1 MGNLVS
7 IIVPC
12 YNGEE
17 FVDRCFASILRQ
29 DYSPLEVI
37 AVNDG
42 STDRSEEHIRA
53 WIEKFKNAG
62 IKLIYISQENKG
74 PGGAINTG
82 LKVIFGDF
90 LMLLDVD
97 DELLDS
103 AISTKV
109 AFLEKNLNIDVVRSN
124 GWYNRE
130 TEKSLFIYDDAEKN
144 MEYIFAA
151 LVEGR
156 TNNWAGSYMVR
167 TSALFAVYPDRE
179 IYQSRYGQ
187 NLQFLMPLTYR
198 KKCGFID
205 EPQMNYN
212 IQANSLSQ
220 TSDQQECMARTLR
233 NGEGYLDIR
242 LHLIEQ
248 VISDPEERQKY
259 VQIAKVAYHRFVLN
273 RAVSLRDKAVT
284 REAYGNLKRD
294 HALTISDTIEY
305 CAMFCPCV
313 VFPLRCIRKLTR
325 VLKRGNAGRRRAHE
339 HHTNS

>member
-1 MGNLVS
+1 M
-7 IIVPC
+7 
-12 YNGEE
+12 
-17 FVDRCFASILRQ
+17 D
-29 DYSPLEVI
+29 
-37 AVNDG
+37 
-42 STDRSEEHIRA
+42 
-53 WIEKFKNAG
+53 
-62 IKLIYISQENKG
+62 
-74 PGGAINTG
+74 
-82 LKVIFGDF
+82 
-90 LMLLDVD
+90 
-97 DELLDS
+97 
-103 AISTKV
+103 
-109 AFLEKNLNIDVVRSN
+109 IDVVRSN

-130 TEKSLFIYDDAEKN
+130 TGKSLFVYDGAEKN

-167 TSALFAVYPDRE
+167 TSALFAFYPDRE

-248 VISDPEERQKY
+248 VIRDPEERQKY
-259 VQIAKVAYHRFVLN
+259 VQIAKVAYHRSVLN
-273 RAVSLRDKAVT
+273 RAVSLRDKVVT

-325 VLKRGNAGRRRAHE
+325 VLKRENVGRRRAHE